1 MARLDGT
8 RVLVVEDEDVLRAA
22 LLERLRAA
30 GVVTNGAA
38 SGARAMDFVRSGTPL
53 DAVLLD
59 YKLPDAC
66 GLDILRRIKRL
77 SPDTAVILMTGFS
90 SVQVAVQAM
99 KCGAADYAAK
109 PVNTDDLL
117 RMIHALIEPKE
128 PSSRRA
134 NAPAITEKP
143 AVALATSAA
152 APSPEIIGASA
163 DTRALRALIAR
174 VVASPTATI
183 LVTGESGTGKD
194 VVAHALHHASSRS
207 SRPFVNITCSAIPE
221 NLLESE
227 LFGHEAGAFTS
238 AGKRKRGLLELANG
252 GTVFLD
258 EVAEM
263 PPSLQ
268 AKLLRFLEER
278 AFRPVGGTRDVHV
291 DVRVIAATNRNLAD
305 EVEAGRFRTDLF
317 YRLRV
322 VPIHLLPLRERVED
336 VEPLARHFLLQIART
351 LGRDPPDLES
361 AAITRLEKHDWPGN
375 ARELKHTLET
385 AVLLGNGSTL
395 TAADCRLGGRRPGEY
410 QVRLPPDGLSLEHL
424 ERSLLLQALQ
434 ATDWNQV
441 RAGKLLGLNRDQ
453 VRYRIEK
460 FGLQQCPNTEGPTAA

>member
-143 AVALATSAA
+143 AVALAPSAA

-174 VVASPTATI
+174 VVASLPPGARA
-183 LVTGESGTGKD
+183 E
-194 VVAHALHHASSRS
+194 AL
-207 SRPFVNITCSAIPE
+207 
-221 NLLESE
+221 
-227 LFGHEAGAFTS
+227 
-238 AGKRKRGLLELANG
+238 
-252 GTVFLD
+252 
-258 EVAEM
+258 
-263 PPSLQ
+263 
-268 AKLLRFLEER
+268 
-278 AFRPVGGTRDVHV
+278 
-291 DVRVIAATNRNLAD
+291 
-305 EVEAGRFRTDLF
+305 
-317 YRLRV
+317 
-322 VPIHLLPLRERVED
+322 
-336 VEPLARHFLLQIART
+336 
-351 LGRDPPDLES
+351 
-361 AAITRLEKHDWPGN
+361 N
-375 ARELKHTLET
+375 AREART
-385 AVLLGNGSTL
+385 V
-395 TAADCRLGGRRPGEY
+395 TAASRGLVSRC
-410 QVRLPPDGLSLEHL
+410 LPAAVHEGSPQLFAS
-424 ERSLLLQALQ
+424 
-434 ATDWNQV
+434 ATL
-441 RAGKLLGLNRDQ
+441 A
-453 VRYRIEK
+453 
-460 FGLQQCPNTEGPTAA
+460 